1 MGLLA
6 SSTLLGGCAYY
17 AQAPQPTNFPTQEQQ
32 HVQAASHWQ
41 LIAGDSARQLMWDAN
56 KVSSVLIK
64 FHPNKA
70 ASGGVQTVR
79 SGRELA
85 RSQ

>member
-6 SSTLLGGCAYY
+6 SSTLLGGCAHY

-41 LIAGDSARQLMWDAN
+41 LIAGDSARQ
-56 KVSSVLIK
+56 
-64 FHPNKA
+64 
-70 ASGGVQTVR
+70 
-79 SGRELA
+79 
-85 RSQ
+85 